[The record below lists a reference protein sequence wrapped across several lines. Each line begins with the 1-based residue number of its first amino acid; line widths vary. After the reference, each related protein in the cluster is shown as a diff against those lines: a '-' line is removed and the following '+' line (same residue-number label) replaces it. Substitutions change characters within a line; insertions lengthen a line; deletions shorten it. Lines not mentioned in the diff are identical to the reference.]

1 MLQKLLSTT
10 FWASAATILYTFF
23 GYPAILAAW
32 ARLRPRPVRA
42 SRAHTPSVSLV
53 IAAYNEEEVIAAKIA
68 NSFALDYPHELLE
81 VIVAADGS
89 SDRTAEVAA
98 ADPRVRVVYTPER
111 RGKMAA
117 LNRAIAAATG
127 EIVVCSDANNYYPP
141 ATLRAIV
148 APFADPEVGM
158 ATGRKQIADADGRP
172 LDKSEGLYWRYE
184 RLIMTWES
192 QIGSVAAA
200 VGEIM
205 AVRRSAFRPL
215 ESDTIVND
223 DFMLAM
229 STALAGWR
237 VAYAPEALSLEPA
250 SATLGDEAKRRA
262 RMVSGRMWALWSV
275 LPRLARSRPQ
285 LAWQVLSHKAL
296 RPAVPVAMVAAAL
309 SSLPLARRGGLMALA
324 AAAQAAFYGAAALGW
339 RQDRRGARRSKLL
352 YLPYYFCRVNLAQ
365 LQGLAGARNVGAAV
379 RYTRP
384 RRAERQLVTSAAPAA
399 QNGRGPGGLEQLA

>member
-1 MLQKLLSTT
+1 MWQIILTAI
-10 FWASAATILYTFF
+10 FWASVTIILYTFF
-23 GYPAILAAW
+23 GYPLILAVW
-32 ARLRPRPVRA
+32 AKLRPRPVRA
-42 SRAHTPSVSLV
+42 SREHTPSVSLI
-53 IAAYNEEEVIAAKIA
+53 IAAYNEEDLIAAKIA

-98 ADPRVRVVYTPER
+98 RDPRVKVVYTPER
-111 RGKMAA
+111 SGKMAA

-141 ATLRAIV
+141 QTLRAIV

-158 ATGRKQIADADGRP
+158 ATGRKQIADAEGRP

-192 QIGSVAAA
+192 KVGSVAAA

-205 AVRRSAFRPL
+205 ALRRSVFRPL
-215 ESDTIVND
+215 TSGTVVND
-223 DFMLAM
+223 DFVLAM
-229 STALAGWR
+229 TIALDGWR

-262 RMVSGRMWALWSV
+262 RMVSGRMWALWSL
-275 LPRLARSRPQ
+275 LPSLARRRPQ
-285 LAWQVLSHKAL
+285 LAWKVFSHKAL
-296 RPAVPVAMVAAAL
+296 RPVVPMAMIAAAL
-309 SSLPLARRGGLMALA
+309 SSLPLAPGNTLMILLA
-324 AAAQAAFYGAAALGW
+324 AAQGAFYGAAALGW
-339 RQDRRGARRSKLL
+339 QQDRRGGRRSKLL

-365 LQGLAGARNVGAAV
+365 LQGLARARNIRAAV
-379 RYTRP
+379 NYGRP
-384 RRAERQLVTSAAPAA
+384 QRAERQLVRET
-399 QNGRGPGGLEQLA
+399 ETVET